1 MTRKKSSILTEVEL
15 KFMQVIWNNGEV
27 SPELMQSELAK
38 VNHPITGGSIRN
50 ILAILANKG
59 YVKRRKLSKTFL
71 YSAKVE
77 KEDASKN
84 IVLDLLSRL
93 FSNSESMMVSA
104 LLKKENIS
112 DEELARIE
120 QMVSDRKKEV

>member
-1 MTRKKSSILTEVEL
+1 MTRKKSSVLTEVEL
-15 KFMQVIWNNGEV
+15 KFMQVIWKNGEV

-71 YSAKVE
+71 YSAVVE
-77 KEDASKN
+77 KTVASKN

-93 FSNSESMMVSA
+93 FEGSESLMVSA
-104 LLKKENIS
+104 LLKKEDIS
-112 DEELARIE
+112 ADELARIE
-120 QMVSDRKKEV
+120 QLLKERKKEV

>member
-1 MTRKKSSILTEVEL
+1 MTRKKSAVLTEVEL

-59 YVKRRKLSKTFL
+59 YVTRRKQSKTYL
-71 YSAKVE
+71 YSAIVE
-77 KEDASKN
+77 KTVASKN

-93 FSNSESMMVSA
+93 FEGSESLMVSA
-104 LLKKENIS
+104 LFKKEDIS
-112 DEELARIE
+112 TEELTRIE
-120 QMVSDRKKEV
+120 QMLKERKKEV